1 MNLNEF
7 LPIILYI
14 LLIVLIILLI
24 ILIFRLINTLKK
36 IDLIVDDV
44 NNKVKSLDGV
54 FNLVDGVSSK
64 MNLISDR
71 FLGFILSI
79 TNRLFKDKKTKKE
92 EVEDE

>member
-1 MNLNEF
+1 MEINEF
-7 LPIILYI
+7 LPTIIYI

-24 ILIFRLINTLKK
+24 ILIVRLLKTMK
-36 IDLIVDDV
+36 KVDLIVDDV

-54 FNLVDGVSSK
+54 FSLVDGVTNK

-79 TNRLFKDKKTKKE
+79 TNKLFGKGKKE
-92 EVEDE
+92 E